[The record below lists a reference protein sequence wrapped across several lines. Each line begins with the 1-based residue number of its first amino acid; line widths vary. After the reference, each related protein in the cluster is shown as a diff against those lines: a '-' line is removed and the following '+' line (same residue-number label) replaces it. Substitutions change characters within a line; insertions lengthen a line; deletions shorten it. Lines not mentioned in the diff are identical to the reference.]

1 MAKSASMTRF
11 ETNRQDAVEA
21 CGDAIGTSSVTA
33 TEGASR
39 TKTARG
45 AMLSLVQTWLGG
57 GKKVLS
63 DVDRLNKIIRSDF
76 AGVKKQARKSAK
88 IEFQRLAT
96 LHEMSKE
103 HPAPKGF
110 VLGDSDSAVAKTN
123 AARSEA
129 ERNGSKGARQR
140 RRPLEN
146 LQELVE
152 TDLEAALASVKECG
166 PNEPQLSWSE
176 RTSIWAAPKA
186 KRCMESTNQ
195 IVVGTD
201 SAGLVHVLGEQY
213 RDSYHVQTR
222 KVGGQEQEYCTV
234 SVGPNGATEE
244 VEVIIGSVASGTVFE
259 QMQRVI
265 TESRNLLRNAS
276 KFVRD
281 CMDAE
286 TYERHEIPNVAK
298 QDD

>member
-1 MAKSASMTRF
+1 MAKSASTTRF
-11 ETNRQDAVEA
+11 ETSRKDAVEV
-21 CGDAIGTSSVTA
+21 CGHAIGSSSVTA
-33 TEGASR
+33 RENASR
-39 TKTARG
+39 TETARG
-45 AMLSLVQTWLGG
+45 AMLSLIQTWLDG

-63 DVDRLNKIIRSDF
+63 NPGQLNEVIRSDF
-76 AGVKKQARKSAK
+76 AGVKKQARESAK
-88 IEFQRLAT
+88 TEFQRLAT
-96 LHEMSKE
+96 LNEMSPE
-103 HPAPKGF
+103 HPAPKGSQ
-110 VLGDSDSAVAKTN
+110 SD
-123 AARSEA
+123 A
-129 ERNGSKGARQR
+129 EKNGSKGARQR

>member
-1 MAKSASMTRF
+1 
-11 ETNRQDAVEA
+11 
-21 CGDAIGTSSVTA
+21 
-33 TEGASR
+33 
-39 TKTARG
+39 
-45 AMLSLVQTWLGG
+45 MLSLIQTWLDG

-63 DVDRLNKIIRSDF
+63 NPGQLNEVIRSDF
-76 AGVKKQARKSAK
+76 AGVKKQARESAK
-88 IEFQRLAT
+88 TEFQRLAT
-96 LHEMSKE
+96 LNEMSPE
-103 HPAPKGF
+103 HPAPKGSQ
-110 VLGDSDSAVAKTN
+110 SD
-123 AARSEA
+123 A
-129 ERNGSKGARQR
+129 EKNGSKGARQR

>member
-1 MAKSASMTRF
+1 MAKSASTTRF
-11 ETNRQDAVEA
+11 ETSRKDAVEV
-21 CGDAIGTSSVTA
+21 CGHAIGSSSVTA
-33 TEGASR
+33 RENASR
-39 TKTARG
+39 TETARG
-45 AMLSLVQTWLGG
+45 AMLSLIQTWLDG

-63 DVDRLNKIIRSDF
+63 NPGQLNEVIRSDF
-76 AGVKKQARKSAK
+76 AGVKKQARESAK
-88 IEFQRLAT
+88 TEFQRLAT
-96 LHEMSKE
+96 LNEMSPE
-103 HPAPKGF
+103 HPAPKGSQ
-110 VLGDSDSAVAKTN
+110 SD
-123 AARSEA
+123 A
-129 ERNGSKGARQR
+129 EKNGSKGARQR

-201 SAGLVHVLGEQY
+201 SAGLVHVLGENY
-213 RDSYHVQTR
+213 RDSYSVQSREIGDQT
-222 KVGGQEQEYCTV
+222 QEYCQV

-244 VEVIIGSVASGTVFE
+244 VEVIIGLVASGPVFE

>member
-1 MAKSASMTRF
+1 
-11 ETNRQDAVEA
+11 V
-21 CGDAIGTSSVTA
+21 
-33 TEGASR
+33 
-39 TKTARG
+39 
-45 AMLSLVQTWLGG
+45 
-57 GKKVLS
+57 
-63 DVDRLNKIIRSDF
+63 IRSDF
-76 AGVKKQARKSAK
+76 AGVKKQARESAK
-88 IEFQRLAT
+88 TEFQRLAT
-96 LHEMSKE
+96 LNEMSPE
-103 HPAPKGF
+103 HPAPKGSQ
-110 VLGDSDSAVAKTN
+110 SD
-123 AARSEA
+123 A
-129 ERNGSKGARQR
+129 EKNGSKGARQR

>member
-1 MAKSASMTRF
+1 MAKSASTTRF
-11 ETNRQDAVEA
+11 ETSRKDAVQV

-33 TEGASR
+33 RENASR
-39 TKTARG
+39 TDTARG
-45 AMLSLVQTWLGG
+45 AMLSLIRAWLGG
-57 GKKVLS
+57 GRKVLS
-63 DVDRLNKIIRSDF
+63 DTDGLNKIIRSDF
-76 AGVKKQARKSAK
+76 AAVKKEARQSAK
-88 IEFQRLAT
+88 GEFQRLAT
-96 LHEMSKE
+96 LHEMSSE
-103 HPAPKGF
+103 HPKPKG
-110 VLGDSDSAVAKTN
+110 SEN
-123 AARSEA
+123 EA
-129 ERNGSKGARQR
+129 EKNGSKGARQR

-152 TDLEAALASVKECG
+152 IDLEAALASVKDR
-166 PNEPQLSWSE
+166 PANEPQLSWSE
-176 RTSIWAAPKA
+176 RTNLWAEPKA
-186 KRCMESTNQ
+186 KRCAESTNQ

-201 SAGLVHVLGEQY
+201 SAGLVHVLGENY
-213 RDSYHVQTR
+213 RDSYSVQSREIGDQT
-222 KVGGQEQEYCTV
+222 QEYCQV

-244 VEVIIGSVASGTVFE
+244 VEVIIGLVASGPVFE